1 VALALEAERTS
12 DPWSR
17 RALRLRAIAQ
27 FAAVDDADRDVRCD
41 ALWNRVHLLGET
53 ERAQEAAH
61 FARAFLELEPT
72 GPWAERMRVIA
83 ASR

>member
-1 VALALEAERTS
+1 ERTS

-27 FAAVDDADRDVRCD
+27 FAAVDDADRDTQCD

-53 ERAQEAAH
+53 GRAQEAAH
-61 FARAFLELEPT
+61 FARTFLALEPT
-72 GPWAERMRVIA
+72 GPWAVRMRGIA
-83 ASR
+83 AAR